1 MDYAITCGNY
11 LLIVSGRLTKEN
23 QKDRHLITLD
33 NAIFTLTLYEKYYKK
48 IITNEGK
55 ESKLLNIYI

>member
-1 MDYAITCGNY
+1 MDYAITCGNN

-23 QKDRHLITLD
+23 QKDCHLIALD

>member
-1 MDYAITCGNY
+1 MDYVITCGNN

-48 IITNEGK
+48 IIPNEGRDRV
-55 ESKLLNIYI
+55 NC

>member
-1 MDYAITCGNY
+1 MDYAITCGNN
-11 LLIVSGRLTKEN
+11 LLIVSGRSTKEN